1 MIKEQLLFT
10 ALASTLLTL
19 IPFSQVHAKEIISKV
34 EKLGCHIDSGACY
47 VYVNQKID
55 SQCAPHNDGA
65 FRWLGKRH
73 RHILDILLKAQQNN
87 EAVKFYSTDECWN
100 GAPVFSRIEI
110 NGKHK

>member
-1 MIKEQLLFT
+1 MRKQQFLT
-10 ALASTLLTL
+10 AALAAVL
-19 IPFSQVHAKEIISKV
+19 FSPLSQAQTQVITSKV
-34 EKLGCHIDSGACY
+34 ERIGCHIDSGACY
-47 VYVNQKID
+47 VYVDQKID

-73 RHILDILLKAQQNN
+73 KHIIDMLLQAQQSDQT
-87 EAVKFYSTDECWN
+87 VTFYSAEECWN